1 MKPPVK
7 RPGTREPRMAMNR
20 NLTIVDEA
28 EEQAILA
35 IMRPWPGLQ
44 EDRLRAV
51 GYDSFADGDVVL
63 QEMFEHKLKDPRV
76 PDALVTVKWLA
87 ERGFR
92 SAQAALSNYATAV
105 LEDGAANPPASI
117 RSYLINLLHGLVP
130 SHPPDPP
137 RRPSPALHQGR
148 RQPEA
153 GRQPRGQAEAGPE
166 RERRLHKRRAP
177 RDTNG
182 GQGIEIIGARRWGGS
197 PSCPPIELFALL
209 RALSFAGSLR
219 KLGT

>member
-76 PDALVTVKWLA
+76 PDALVTVKWRA

-137 RRPSPALHQGR
+137 ETTFSSATPRAQTTGSWPTASRPSGGGSGTGTTLTQTPG
-148 RQPEA
+148 P
-153 GRQPRGQAEAGPE
+153 PR
-166 RERRLHKRRAP
+166 HKRRP
-177 RDTNG
+177 RH
-182 GQGIEIIGARRWGGS
+182 
-197 PSCPPIELFALL
+197 
-209 RALSFAGSLR
+209 
-219 KLGT
+219 